1 MQPQRGDDWTVQSP
15 QWSSEH
21 AAHEIARRLARSRAA
36 DELSPER
43 LSAIA
48 HLEQYSVLLA
58 EAAEQR
64 KAAIG
69 PLRRYMFQLELPTG
83 GWDLVEAELPEAP
96 KPGETVGLPRIGAW
110 RVSERRQVRR
120 RTNSPD
126 HQLFVCC
133 PAA

>member
-1 MQPQRGDDWTVQSP
+1 MIHGVQPP
-15 QWSSEH
+15 QWSPEH
-21 AAHEIARRLARSRAA
+21 AATEIARRLAHSRTA

-43 LSAIA
+43 LGAIA
-48 HLEQYSVLLA
+48 HLEQYSALLA

-64 KAAIG
+64 RAATG
-69 PLRRYMFQLELPTG
+69 PLRRYMFQLELPQG

-96 KPGETVGLPRIGAW
+96 QPGETVGLPRVGAW
-110 RVSERRQVRR
+110 RVRERRLVKR

-126 HQLFVCC
+126 HQLFVCL